1 MGQNFKILSC
11 RPCRERKVRC
21 DRSSPCRSCVRHNC
35 VDQCQTYQK
44 PQVSAT
50 NKLPL
55 PRQDR
60 RSPRDE
66 LRLVGYPNT
75 SQTNPSLVCTADAR
89 NEDDY
94 CTSVNPSPHLQ
105 PVTHAQIRWPDH
117 SLSSPEALHMHRILE
132 ELKTGRH
139 IITAPSVSS
148 LFGAGSRL
156 APNERIEWQ
165 IYLVGS
171 LPLRSQCDLYVSWF
185 LEHINYL
192 YQTIHS
198 SSFRQQYSSFWTT
211 PVASADLVWLSLL
224 YVMISLSTMFI
235 EPETFNAIDVAEL
248 RESAPYW
255 FKLSR
260 LALHAGEY
268 EARPC
273 LTQLMVFQESQLYW
287 YATKAIETLNSCL
300 GQAIRCAQALGLDK
314 DRAPSSDLESE
325 LRHRIWWDLCSND
338 TFQSLCLDRQPLVQ
352 SHLSEVPFPQN
363 CDDCDLTATSI
374 LVRPIEQ
381 PTVMSQHVFRAKV
394 FKVLNRLYAN
404 NGSDITDYDA
414 VSAVDQEV
422 TTIVNQYPWYLLRQA
437 DSGSSPFISTSL
449 PPSFDYLQ
457 WQQHVVHTSICIQRI
472 RMYRPFLRT
481 HFESCWSKCVAATE
495 DAFAVYHDIR
505 SSDPERFRRSS
516 KKIVQSYQIFCAA
529 ISIAVF
535 LVVER
540 PILPSKILSD
550 IELVMHDLKEL
561 AEDKNSI
568 PIAIHG
574 RRSLIKILDAYQGY
588 SRDARN
594 RVNMGEA
601 PTDGVETLHS
611 LVPEI
616 YTVMGGPSSTK
627 KYLES
632 SSVPRSRNTEKAAAR
647 NQNPSSS
654 LLTPSASTAAA
665 SLQSP
670 LESMSS
676 VAFNNSNDA
685 FGTDP
690 MTGLNLGLH
699 FDVLGWDLD
708 DSSFLDTG
716 LS

>member
-1 MGQNFKILSC
+1 MGQNLKILSC

-21 DRSSPCRSCVRHNC
+21 DRSNPCRSCVRHNC
-35 VDQCQTYQK
+35 VDQCRTDQK
-44 PQVSAT
+44 PPVSAV

-60 RSPRDE
+60 RSRRDQ
-66 LRLVGYPNT
+66 LQGAGCPNT
-75 SQTNPSLVCTADAR
+75 SQTNSSLVCTAEAGS
-89 NEDDY
+89 DDNY
-94 CTSVNPSPHLQ
+94 LTIVNRSSHIEQ
-105 PVTHAQIRWPDH
+105 VIHAQIRWPDH
-117 SLSSPEALHMHRILE
+117 SLSSPEALHMHRSLE
-132 ELKTGRH
+132 ELKTSRN
-139 IITAPSVSS
+139 IMTAPSASS

-156 APNERIEWQ
+156 TPDERIEWQ

-185 LEHINYL
+185 LQHINYL

-211 PVASADLVWLSLL
+211 PVASTDLIWLSLL

-235 EPETFNAIDVAEL
+235 EPETFTAIDVSEL
-248 RESAPYW
+248 RQSAPYW

-287 YATKAIETLNSCL
+287 YATKAIETLNSAL

-314 DRAPSSDLESE
+314 DRAPPTNLESE

-363 CDDCDLTATSI
+363 CDDCDITPTSI
-374 LVRPIEQ
+374 FVRPIEQ
-381 PTVMSQHVFRAKV
+381 PTVMAVHVFRAKL

-404 NGSDITDYDA
+404 NGSDISDYDA
-414 VSAVDQEV
+414 VSPVDDEV
-422 TTIVNQYPWYLLRQA
+422 TTIVNQYPWYLLRRA
-437 DSGSSPFISTSL
+437 DSGSLAFISTTL
-449 PPSFDYLQ
+449 PSSFDYLQ
-457 WQQHVVHTSICIQRI
+457 WQHHVMHTSICVQRI

-516 KKIVQSYQIFCAA
+516 KNIVQSYQIFCSA

-535 LVVER
+535 LLVER
-540 PILPSKILSD
+540 PILPAKLLGDVEVVIQ
-550 IELVMHDLKEL
+550 DLKEL
-561 AEDKNSI
+561 SEDKNSI

-588 SRDARN
+588 CRDARN
-594 RVNMGEA
+594 RVNMNEA
-601 PTDGVETLHS
+601 AANNVPTFHS

-616 YTVMGGPSSTK
+616 YTVMGGTSSTK
-627 KYLES
+627 KYLDG
-632 SSVPRSRNTEKAAAR
+632 SSVPRSSNAERVIT
-647 NQNPSSS
+647 QSQDP
-654 LLTPSASTAAA
+654 TPSFPTPSVSTAAA

-676 VAFNNSNDA
+676 AAFNNSNDT

-690 MTGLNLGLH
+690 ITGLNLGLH

-708 DSSFLDTG
+708 DSSFLDSG
-716 LS
+716 LH